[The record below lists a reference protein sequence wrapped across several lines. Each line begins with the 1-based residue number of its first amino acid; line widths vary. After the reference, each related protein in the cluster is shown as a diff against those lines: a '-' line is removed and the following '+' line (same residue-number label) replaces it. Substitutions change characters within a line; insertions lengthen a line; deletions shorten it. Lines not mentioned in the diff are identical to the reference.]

1 MKEIWQWVCFLL
13 SAVALV
19 ACVSLTEAEAP
30 RLAQLVY
37 SGNLDGELE
46 PCGCSEFGNQGGIK
60 RRVQKVDELRA
71 QNPDLFLIS
80 AGGLLISDLPQDRL
94 TSDYI
99 LLGLAALDY
108 DAVGLQWRDLAFGAA
123 FLQPHALPLVVSNWK
138 GEAFAAEKQIQRGNV
153 TMRYF
158 QWLDPALAP
167 LGSMGG
173 AMQGSHAQV
182 ASETAHL
189 AAQLKRARKQGE
201 VTLLATTLSLTDAQQ
216 QLPLADVS
224 ILIIESN
231 YEVYVEPKQ
240 VDGMLVLQPGSRGMR
255 LASLDF
261 ELDKAGRVTQWQH
274 EVLALPPEVKDAS
287 RMAEWYDAYNVEV
300 KAAYQKSV
308 ALRKAQK
315 SGESPF
321 ASAKAC
327 KVCHQAEHKVWSQS
341 RHSDAFYALM
351 DVNKAFDPNC
361 IGCHTVGFNRDGGF
375 IDPES
380 TSGLMHV
387 QCESCHGAA
396 RAHVASGGQSPVE
409 HAKKSKAEICVQCH
423 NATHS
428 PLFDVASYWS
438 KIVH

>member
-1 MKEIWQWVCFLL
+1 MTALWRWVCFLL
-13 SAVALV
+13 CAMWLAG
-19 ACVSLTEAEAP
+19 CVVIPEEDAP
-30 RLAQLVY
+30 RQAMLVY

-60 RRVQKVDELRA
+60 RRVQKIDELRA
-71 QNPDLFLIS
+71 VSPDLFLVS

-99 LLGLAALDY
+99 LKGLAALNY
-108 DAVGLQWRDLAFGAA
+108 DAVGVQWRDLAFGAA
-123 FLQPHALPLVVSNWK
+123 FLQPHQLPLVVSNWN
-138 GEAFAAEKQIQRGNV
+138 GAAFAAEKQVQRGDV
-153 TMRYF
+153 TLRYF
-158 QWLDPALAP
+158 QWLDPAQAPQLA
-167 LGSMGG
+167 MKG
-173 AMQGSHAQV
+173 AMQGRYAQV
-182 ASETAHL
+182 ASETAYL
-189 AAQLKRARKQGE
+189 AARLKNARAQGE
-201 VTLLATTLSLTDAQQ
+201 VTLLATTLSLADAQQ

-231 YEVYVEPKQ
+231 YELYVSPEL
-240 VDGMLVLQPGSRGMR
+240 VDGLLVLQPGSRGMR

-261 ELDKAGRVTQWQH
+261 EIDKIGRVTQWQH
-274 EVLALPPEVKDAS
+274 EVLPLPPEVKDAP
-287 RMAEWYDAYNVEV
+287 RMAGWYEAYNAEV
-300 KAAYQKSV
+300 KAAYKKSV

-321 ASAKAC
+321 AGAKAC
-327 KVCHQAEHKVWSQS
+327 KVCHQAEHKAWRKS
-341 RHSDAFYALM
+341 RHSDAFYTLM

-361 IGCHTVGFNRDGGF
+361 IACHTVGFNRNGGF

-396 RAHVASGGQSPVE
+396 RTHVASGGQVPVE
-409 HAKKSKAEICVQCH
+409 YAKKATVEICVQCH

-428 PLFDVASYWS
+428 PLFDVADYWP
-438 KIVH
+438 KIQH

>member
-1 MKEIWQWVCFLL
+1 MKVIWQWGCFLL
-13 SAVALV
+13 CAVVLV
-19 ACVSLTEAEAP
+19 GCVSMTEAGAP
-30 RLAQLVY
+30 RQVTLVY

-60 RRVQKVDELRA
+60 RRVNKIDALRA
-71 QNPDLFLIS
+71 ETPDLFLVS

-99 LLGLAALDY
+99 LRGLAALDY
-108 DAVGLQWRDLAFGAA
+108 DAVGVQWRDLAFGAA
-123 FLQPHALPLVVSNWK
+123 FLQPHALPLVVSNWN
-138 GEAFAAEKQIQRGNV
+138 GEAFAAEKQIQRGDV

-158 QWLDPALAP
+158 QWLDPAQAP
-167 LGSMGG
+167 QG

-182 ASETAHL
+182 ASETESL
-189 AAQLKRARKQGE
+189 AARLKQARERGE
-201 VTLLATTLSLTDAQQ
+201 LTLLATTLSLADAQQ

-224 ILIIESN
+224 ILMIESN
-231 YEVYVEPKQ
+231 YEVYVEPEM
-240 VDGMLVLQPGSRGMR
+240 VEGMLVLQPGSRGMR
-255 LASLDF
+255 LASLDL
-261 ELDKAGRVTQWQH
+261 EIDKSGRVTQWQH
-274 EVLALPPEVKDAS
+274 EVIPLPPEVGDAP
-287 RMAEWYDAYNVEV
+287 RMADWYENYNRDV

-308 ALRKAQK
+308 ALRKAQR

-321 ASAKAC
+321 AGAKAC
-327 KVCHQAEHKVWSQS
+327 KVCHQAEHKVWSKS
-341 RHSDAFYALM
+341 RHSDAFYALV

-361 IGCHTVGFNRDGGF
+361 IACHTVGFNRDGGF

-380 TSGLMHV
+380 TSALMHV

-409 HAKKSKAEICVQCH
+409 HASKPKAEICVQCH

-428 PLFDVASYWS
+428 PLFDVADYWP
-438 KIVH
+438 KIQH

>member
-1 MKEIWQWVCFLL
+1 MKLQWRVVCGLFLTVLL
-13 SAVALV
+13 SS
-19 ACVSLTEAEAP
+19 CVVIPEEDDVP
-30 RLAQLVY
+30 RQATLVY

-60 RRVQKVDELRA
+60 RRVQKIDELRVA
-71 QNPDLFLIS
+71 NPDLFLVS

-99 LLGLAALDY
+99 LKGLAALNY
-108 DAVGLQWRDLAFGAA
+108 DAIGVQWRDLAFGAA
-123 FLQPHALPLVVSNWK
+123 FLQPYQLPLVASNWN
-138 GEAFAAEKQIQRGNV
+138 GEAFTAEKQIQRGDV
-153 TMRYF
+153 TLRYF
-158 QWLDPALAP
+158 QWLDPAGAP
-167 LGSMGG
+167 QG

-182 ASETAHL
+182 ASEAIQL
-189 AAQLKRARKQGE
+189 AERLKVARAQGE
-201 VTLLATTLSLTDAQQ
+201 VTLLATTLSLADAQQ
-216 QLPLADVS
+216 QLPLENVS

-231 YEVYVEPKQ
+231 YELYVEPRL
-240 VDGMLVLQPGSRGMR
+240 VEGMLVLQPGSRGMR
-255 LASLDF
+255 LASLDL
-261 ELDKAGRVTQWQH
+261 EIDKAGIVTQWQH
-274 EVLALPPEVKDAS
+274 EVLPLPPEVKDAL
-287 RMAEWYDAYNVEV
+287 RMAEWYDDYNAEV
-300 KAAYQKSV
+300 KAAYKKSV
-308 ALRKAQK
+308 ALRKAQQ

-321 ASAKAC
+321 AGAKAC
-327 KVCHQAEHKVWSQS
+327 KVCHQAEHKVWSKS

-396 RAHVASGGQSPVE
+396 RAHVASAGQVPVE
-409 HAKKSKAEICVQCH
+409 HMKKPKAEICVQCH

-428 PLFDVASYWS
+428 PLFTVTDYWP
-438 KIVH
+438 KIQH